1 MRIIISVIFSHSKS
15 IAKQMLKTPDDH
27 AFVLCFTKNYHR
39 KNVGLAC
46 FYRRKNVG
54 FNRLYRRKNVNLQNK
69 TKITNHEKTDL
80 QTVNG
85 LEGKQKQKA
94 TDIRLSMNGYVEQKH
109 SIICSG
115 HNVG

>member
-1 MRIIISVIFSHSKS
+1 MLLFCVLQRIII
-15 IAKQMLKTPDDH
+15 
-27 AFVLCFTKNYHR
+27 
-39 KNVGLAC
+39 
-46 FYRRKNVG
+46 
-54 FNRLYRRKNVNLQNK
+54 KNVNLQNK